1 MVSSCCL
8 HRPTRKETTNGELP
22 LKPALLGKMA
32 SVMLP
37 GHLVSTVLLLRLL
50 SWGMGCREG
59 RASPG
64 PLPGAGLSVIVGR
77 GWTRPCPS
85 AAVLPR
91 PALQR
96 VCESLWLPARHA
108 CGRPAGV
115 PGHGVCVLLRKHHP
129 ALPHHGGHY
138 R

>member
-50 SWGMGCREG
+50 SWGMGCRGGEG
-59 RASPG
+59 Q
-64 PLPGAGLSVIVGR
+64 
-77 GWTRPCPS
+77 
-85 AAVLPR
+85 PR
-91 PALQR
+91 PAAWGR
-96 VCESLWLPARHA
+96 SLSDCGAR
-108 CGRPAGV
+108 
-115 PGHGVCVLLRKHHP
+115 LDS
-129 ALPHHGGHY
+129 ALPLSCCPSQA
-138 R
+138 RSAACV